1 MISGP
6 FYLLYTGGLLQ
17 ELFWIHRSES
27 PTQAFLIT
35 ILWLYQKFKALEDT
49 GESEESIIQQMTSTI
64 LAYDNMC
71 HMDSLVISKS
81 NLPLPKPYD
90 QVWKYIGKVIDR
102 LHLRNHVD
110 EKCKRLYNADDKI
123 PKQFNTLACEQ
134 TFIWA
139 SRFKK
144 VMCAMPHIHQFFFL
158 HRIVKHRNRY
168 NEKCHQHRKLPILPK
183 KGNIN

>member
-1 MISGP
+1 
-6 FYLLYTGGLLQ
+6 
-17 ELFWIHRSES
+17 
-27 PTQAFLIT
+27 
-35 ILWLYQKFKALEDT
+35 
-49 GESEESIIQQMTSTI
+49 MTSTI
-64 LAYDNMC
+64 LAYDNMY